1 MKVVGVILTIL
12 GVLLVAGGIRLAYT
26 NYNLSQT
33 HDLGKFIGGLAVSVV
48 VLVIG
53 LACLLRRRK
62 AERGKP

>member
-1 MKVVGVILTIL
+1 MKVFGLILTLL
-12 GVLLVAGGIRLAYT
+12 GILLVAGGIRQAYL

-53 LACLLRRRK
+53 LACVLRRRSPAK
-62 AERGKP
+62 GKP